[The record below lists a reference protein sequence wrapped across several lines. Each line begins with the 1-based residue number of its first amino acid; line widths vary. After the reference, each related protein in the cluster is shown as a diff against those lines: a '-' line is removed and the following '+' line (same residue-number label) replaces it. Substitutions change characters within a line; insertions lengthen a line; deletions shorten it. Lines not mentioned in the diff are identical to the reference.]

1 MKNHIENLKIK
12 NIFFR
17 KNIHWDLKQ
26 VNVLVGKNGLGKTTI
41 LNLINSALT
50 HNPCKYLDI
59 CDEVIVNLYNKE
71 KYHALKENL
80 TEDILNKM
88 IQEIS
93 TSNDV
98 VDSII
103 KSIVKDQKLSIPN
116 RKIENRIRKEIK
128 EKIISEIKL
137 DLTPKEGKKQK
148 SGYKFGV
155 NVKPI
160 ETVFISTSNMNVS
173 ATNDVMTSSGSH
185 VKFLNVEINHEI
197 EKLIKNDKKNPDYRI
212 QEKFIESLN
221 TFLVESKKK
230 AVISKNVLEILLY
243 DDNILDFEYLSSGE
257 RQILFI
263 LLKVANSAFDGT
275 IILMDE
281 PEISL
286 HLSWQEKLLDEIT
299 KLNSSSQI
307 IIVTHSPAIV
317 MNGWFDC
324 LTEIKDIFVDSTED
338 I

>member
-17 KNIHWDLKQ
+17 KNIDWDLKQ
-26 VNVLVGKNGLGKTTI
+26 VNVLVGKNGLGKTTV

-59 CDEVIVNLYNKE
+59 CDEVIVNLCNK
-71 KYHALKENL
+71 KIYHALKEDL

-93 TSNDV
+93 TSEEV
-98 VDSII
+98 VDSLM
-103 KSIVKDQKLSIPN
+103 KSIIKDQKLLIKN
-116 RKIENRIRKEIK
+116 KKTEKKIRDEIK

-137 DLTPKEGKKQK
+137 ELTPSEGKKK

-173 ATNDVMTSSGSH
+173 ATNDVVTSSGSH
-185 VKFLNVEINHEI
+185 IKFLNVEINQEI
-197 EKLIKNDKKNPDYRI
+197 EKLIKINKKNPSHKI
-212 QEKFIESLN
+212 QERFIESLN
-221 TFLVESKKK
+221 TFLIESNKR
-230 AVISKNVLEILLY
+230 AVISKNALEILLH
-243 DDNILDFEYLSSGE
+243 DENILDFEYLSSGE

-275 IILMDE
+275 VILMDE

-299 KLNSSSQI
+299 KLNNSSQI

-324 LTEIKDIFVDSTED
+324 LTEIEDIFVDSTED